1 MRGSDGSNSSSKDDG
16 DDRHGSI
23 SSSGGSNDSRGSSLS
38 SSSNSYGSK
47 GADVGSKKEGRRV
60 KAGTRTNAS
69 MVDGDGERMIG
80 SGRSRRHSISRIK
93 RLVRQLLIELG
104 EDPDREGLVDTP
116 ERVAE
121 MYAEIFS
128 GYTMDS
134 ELDVTFTEESDVVVA
149 REIQFYSMCE
159 HHILPFFGKVH
170 IAYIPDGKVFGISK
184 LVRLVEKYAKRLQI
198 QERMTKQIADELEDK
213 VKGVLVVVE
222 GDHMCMRMRGVKNNS
237 KILTIAY
244 RGEFENRELREQILA
259 LLRDNSTR
267 MYGI

>member
-1 MRGSDGSNSSSKDDG
+1 MRKVSNDDYHDDHSHVNSNKSAAGVDMGKRIRKMEGKGIDEKAKSNSSNGKERGATRD
-16 DDRHGSI
+16 
-23 SSSGGSNDSRGSSLS
+23 SN
-38 SSSNSYGSK
+38 
-47 GADVGSKKEGRRV
+47 A
-60 KAGTRTNAS
+60 
-69 MVDGDGERMIG
+69 
-80 SGRSRRHSISRIK
+80 RIK
-93 RLVRQLLIELG
+93 RLIRQLLIELG

-128 GYTMDS
+128 GYKMDS
-134 ELDVTFTEESDVVVA
+134 ELDVTFSEESDVVVA

-198 QERMTKQIADELEDK
+198 QERMTKQIADELKDK

-237 KILTIAY
+237 RILTIAY
-244 RGEFENRELREQILA
+244 RGEFEKREVREQVLS
-259 LLRDNSTR
+259 LLMDSSTTR
-267 MYGI
+267 MYDI